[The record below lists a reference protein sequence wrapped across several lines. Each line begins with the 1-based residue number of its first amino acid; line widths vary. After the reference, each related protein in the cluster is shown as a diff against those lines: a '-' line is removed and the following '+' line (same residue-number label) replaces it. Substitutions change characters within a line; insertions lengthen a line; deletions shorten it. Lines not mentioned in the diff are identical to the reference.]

1 MMLMASFGCGA
12 LVGLCSVRLIR
23 LRDSS
28 HYEGFVEVCSEVRL
42 RLQEILG
49 YLVNIHCPLTTP
61 RKMALSVEYM
71 VWEFV
76 AKDAQMNQICDHC
89 LSCS

>member
-1 MMLMASFGCGA
+1 
-12 LVGLCSVRLIR
+12 
-23 LRDSS
+23 
-28 HYEGFVEVCSEVRL
+28 
-42 RLQEILG
+42 
-49 YLVNIHCPLTTP
+49 VNIHCPLTTP

-89 LSCS
+89 LLCS